1 VVQPSSEGTTS
12 VVIDI
17 SAPTQE
23 PGAESCPRGVFVA
36 PGFGVGTLT
45 PGTIASGLLTTS
57 RFATALL
64 VVNGTASP
72 VALTDRSFSTT
83 VALGVGE
90 NSLSI
95 ALPASVLKPL
105 GCADLTLDDA
115 TPVSISN
122 THKVF
127 HDPRPDE
134 LERYREAIGFDL
146 AVRGIV
152 REGGRPLAGLGFHV
166 PGTDFEATTDGDGVF
181 QINLPTGTLAGSA
194 AAADT
199 LATEL
204 FARIGGIVALLRAER
219 RVEAIEAL
227 QTLLGHAIAVSDT
240 PPAAAT
246 TVDDILAKVLL
257 VEGTVRTL
265 IQDLES
271 PAGIP
276 DPVDVDA
283 LEALGQQL
291 AGFDANG
298 EIEVRGRE
306 FPEIAITVKVQQ

>member
-1 VVQPSSEGTTS
+1 MAVVL
-12 VVIDI
+12 DI
-17 SAPTQE
+17 SAPTHDA
-23 PGAESCPRGVFVA
+23 GAESCPRGVFVA
-36 PGFGVGTLT
+36 PGFGIGTLT
-45 PGTIASGLLTTS
+45 PTTIATGMLTTS
-57 RFATALL
+57 RVSTALL
-64 VVNGTASP
+64 VVNGTATP
-72 VALTDRSFSTT
+72 VTLSDRAFTT
-83 VALGVGE
+83 AVALGVGE
-90 NSLSI
+90 NTLNI

-105 GCADLTLDDA
+105 GCADPTLDDA

-127 HDPRPDE
+127 HDSRPDE
-134 LERYREAIGFDL
+134 LERYRAAVGFDL

-166 PGTDFEATTDGDGVF
+166 PGTDYEATTDGDGIF
-181 QINLPTGTLAGSA
+181 QVNLPKGTLAGSA

-204 FARIGGIVALLRAER
+204 FTRVGGIVALLRADR
-219 RVEAIEAL
+219 RIESLEAL
-227 QTLLGHAIAVSDT
+227 QALLGHAMAVGET

-276 DPVDVDA
+276 DPGDIDA
-283 LEALGQQL
+283 LEALGQQI
-291 AGFDANG
+291 AAFDANG
-298 EIEVRGRE
+298 EIVVRGRE
-306 FPEIAITVKVQQ
+306 YPEISITVRVQ